1 MVMVM
6 VMVMMMAMVTA
17 TYFSFQV
24 SVNEEQ
30 ETQQRVDPTVGIF
43 QIIRDAA
50 ILRFFAQRNF
60 ERPPLL
66 TRNLSGRQ
74 PAIVRIP
81 DVLPRILGRGYR
93 QSDIDACLT
102 EYEELNVWKVGGD
115 GQEVR
120 FEQ

>member
-1 MVMVM
+1 
-6 VMVMMMAMVTA
+6 
-17 TYFSFQV
+17 
-24 SVNEEQ
+24 VNEEQ

-50 ILRFFAQRNF
+50 ILRFFFQHSPFTPHSTRT
-60 ERPPLL
+60 PLTL
-66 TRNLSGRQ
+66 KLSGRQ

-102 EYEELNVWKVGGD
+102 EYEELNVWKVGGE